1 VHEAVWATDL
11 AGLPPPRRGKVRDVY
26 DLGETLLLVATDRLS
41 AYDYVLRPAIP
52 GKGKVLT
59 QLSSF
64 WFGRLGGSVPNH
76 LLATDPADFPAA
88 ARPHAALLAGRAV
101 LVRKTAVVPFECVA
115 RGYLA
120 GSGFREYRQNGRVCG
135 IELPPGLALASR
147 LPRPIFTPATKA
159 AAGHDENVDF
169 TTFARGV
176 ALAAGDAGEAGDVV
190 EAGDVADAG
199 EAGAAAA
206 PLAERLRDLTLGL
219 YERAAARAAERDL
232 ILADTKFEFGLLP
245 RSAGGG
251 EGGSAT
257 AGSAGGARSANGRG
271 GAEALADRLLLIDEA
286 LTPDSSR
293 YWDVAHWRPGEEP
306 ASFDK
311 QFVRNWLDAS
321 GWDHQSPPPELPPD
335 VVLGTRDRYVEAFR
349 RLTGSEP
356 DL

>member
-1 VHEAVWATDL
+1 VHQSVWATEL
-11 AGLPPPRRGKVRDVY
+11 PGLPPPRRGKVRDVY

-41 AYDYVLRPAIP
+41 AYDHVLRPAIP

-59 QLSSF
+59 QLSTF
-64 WFGRLGGSVPNH
+64 WFGRLGDSVPNH
-76 LLATDPADFPAA
+76 LLAADPADFPAEV
-88 ARPHAALLAGRAV
+88 RPHAALLAGRAV

-120 GSGFREYRQNGRVCG
+120 GSGYREYRQSGRVCG

-159 AAGHDENVDF
+159 ATGHDENVDYE
-169 TTFARGV
+169 TFARGV
-176 ALAAGDAGEAGDVV
+176 IAATGEA
-190 EAGDVADAG
+190 AL
-199 EAGAAAA
+199 
-206 PLAERLRDLTLGL
+206 PERLRDLTLSL

-245 RSAGGG
+245 GAGAGAGGAG
-251 EGGSAT
+251 EVRMSKAGG
-257 AGSAGGARSANGRG
+257 AGSASGGT
-271 GAEALADRLLLIDEA
+271 ALADRLLLIDEA

-321 GWDHQSPPPELPPD
+321 GWDRQSPPPELPPD

-349 RLTGSEP
+349 RLTGREP
-356 DL
+356 EL

>member
-64 WFGRLGGSVPNH
+64 WFERLGASVPNH

-120 GSGFREYRQNGRVCG
+120 GSGFREYRQDGRVCG

-169 TTFARGV
+169 ATFARGV
-176 ALAAGDAGEAGDVV
+176 ALAAGDAG
-190 EAGDVADAG
+190 DAG
-199 EAGAAAA
+199 GAGETGAAGGGAGPA
-206 PLAERLRDLTLGL
+206 LAERLRDLNLGL

-245 RSAGGG
+245 GAAGGS
-251 EGGSAT
+251 EGRIGTAGA
-257 AGSAGGARSANGRG
+257 AGSANGGTVP
-271 GAEALADRLLLIDEA
+271 ADRLLLIDEA

-349 RLTGSEP
+349 RLTGREP